1 MQSIGK
7 DLQKAINT
15 TIVSQNDTIEVSKK
29 DEVYLKI
36 SCEAGIAQELCDYFT
51 FIVRGY
57 TFMPA
62 YRMKIWDGKI
72 RLFNIH
78 NRVLYG
84 GLLEYVFKFA
94 KNRNYKV
101 VPDGDWWKPR
111 RIEKNESFITDL
123 NLPFEPRDYQLDG
136 FYHALSYKKSLL
148 LSPTASGK
156 SLIIYLI
163 VRALNVKTLI
173 IVPTTSLVS
182 QLYADF
188 QEYGW
193 DSSKFCHQV
202 YAGQDKVSD
211 KKVVISTWQSIYKLG
226 RKLFEP
232 YKLVI
237 GDEAH
242 GFKSKS
248 LTSIMTKCVN
258 AEYRIGTTGTLDG
271 TQTHKLVLEGLFGK
285 IYKVTTTAKLID
297 RKQLASFRIDI
308 IVLKYPD
315 DVCHQFRKIK
325 YADELE
331 FIVGHEKRN
340 KYIRNLVLSL
350 DGNTLLLFRL
360 VKKHGRI
367 LYDMIKE
374 ETDVKNRQTFF
385 VYGGTETEVRE
396 QIRAI
401 AEKERDAIIVAS
413 YGVYSTGINIRNLH
427 NIVFASPSKSRIRNL
442 QSIGRG
448 LRLSDNNQETV
459 LYDIT
464 DDLRWKNRKNY
475 AYRHHEDRMKIY
487 DEERFP
493 YKIYNIPLKA

>member
-1 MQSIGK
+1 MQSTG
-7 DLQKAINT
+7 N
-15 TIVSQNDTIEVSKK
+15 VSQKVIDTIEISKK
-29 DEVYLKI
+29 DEVYLKVT
-36 SCEAGIAQELCDYFT
+36 CEAGVAQELCDYFT
-51 FIVRGY
+51 FTVPGH

-62 YRMKIWDGKI
+62 YRMRIWDGKI

-78 NRVLYG
+78 NRLLYS
-84 GLLEYVFKFA
+84 GLLEYVFIFA
-94 KNRNYKV
+94 EKRNYEVK
-101 VPDGDWWKPR
+101 PDGDWWKPR
-111 RIEKNESFITDL
+111 KIEKNEKFLESL
-123 NLPFEPRDYQLDG
+123 KLPFEPRDYQLEG
-136 FYHALSYKKSLL
+136 FHHALSYKKSLL
-148 LSPTASGK
+148 VSPTASGK

-182 QLYADF
+182 QLYSDF

-193 DSSKFCHQV
+193 DSAKYCHQV

-211 KKVVISTWQSIYKLG
+211 KQVVISTWQSIYKLH
-226 RKLFEP
+226 KKTFEP

-285 IYKVTTTAKLID
+285 VYKVTSTAKLID
-297 RKQLASFRIDI
+297 RKQLAPFRVEIV
-308 IVLKYPD
+308 VLKYPD
-315 DVCHQFRKIK
+315 VICEQFRKIK

-350 DGNTLLLFRL
+350 EGNTLLLFRL

-374 ETDVKNRQTFF
+374 KADVNRKTFF
-385 VYGGTETEVRE
+385 VFGGTETETRE

-401 AEKERDAIIVAS
+401 AETERDAIIVAS
-413 YGVYSTGINIRNLH
+413 YGVFSTGINIRNLH

-459 LYDIT
+459 LYDIA

-487 DEERFP
+487 DEEKFP
-493 YKIYNIPLKA
+493 YKIYNISLKA

>member
-1 MQSIGK
+1 MQSIGN
-7 DLQKAINT
+7 DSQK
-15 TIVSQNDTIEVSKK
+15 VIEVIEVTKK

-36 SCEAGIAQELCDYFT
+36 SCEAGVAQEICDYFT
-51 FIVRGY
+51 FTVPGH

-78 NRVLYG
+78 NRLLYG
-84 GLLEYVFKFA
+84 GLLEYVFIFA
-94 KNRNYKV
+94 EPRNYRV
-101 VPDGDWWKPR
+101 APIGFDWKPR
-111 RIEKNESFITDL
+111 KIAKNQAFLDDL
-123 NLPFEPRDYQLDG
+123 KLPFEPRDYQLEG
-136 FYHALSYKKSLL
+136 FHHALSYKKCLL
-148 LSPTASGK
+148 VSPTASGK

-182 QLYADF
+182 QLYSDF

-193 DSSKFCHQV
+193 DSAKFCHQV

-211 KKVVISTWQSIYKLG
+211 KQVVISTWQSIYKLG
-226 RKLFEP
+226 KKLFEP

-248 LTSIMTKCVN
+248 LTSIMTKCTN

-285 IYKVTTTAKLID
+285 VYKVTTTKKLID
-297 RKQLASFRIDI
+297 KKELAPFRIEI
-308 IVLKYPD
+308 IVLRYPD
-315 DVCHQFRKIK
+315 VICEQFKQIK
-325 YADELE
+325 YADEIE
-331 FIVGHEKRN
+331 FLVGHEKRN

-350 DGNTLLLFRL
+350 EGNTLLLFRL

-367 LYDMIKE
+367 LYDLLWEKI
-374 ETDVKNRQTFF
+374 DVGSRKIFF
-385 VYGGTETEVRE
+385 VYGGTETDTRE

-401 AEKERDAIIVAS
+401 AEKETDAIIVAS
-413 YGVYSTGINIRNLH
+413 YGVFSTGINIRNLH

-448 LRLSDNNQETV
+448 LRLSDSNQETV
-459 LYDIT
+459 LYDIA

-487 DEERFP
+487 DEEKFP
-493 YKIYNIPLKA
+493 YKIHNIPLKG

>member
-1 MQSIGK
+1 MQSTGNVS
-7 DLQKAINT
+7 QKAT
-15 TIVSQNDTIEVSKK
+15 DTIEISKK
-29 DEVYLKI
+29 DEVYLKVT
-36 SCEAGIAQELCDYFT
+36 CEPGVAQELCDYFT
-51 FIVRGY
+51 FTVPGH

-78 NRVLYG
+78 NRLLYS
-84 GLLEYVFKFA
+84 GLLEYVFIFA
-94 KNRNYKV
+94 EKRNYQV
-101 VPDGDWWKPR
+101 IPDGDWWKPLK
-111 RIEKNESFITDL
+111 IEKNEKFLSSL
-123 NLPFEPRDYQLDG
+123 KLPFEPRDYQLEG
-136 FYHALSYKKSLL
+136 FHHALSYKKSLL
-148 LSPTASGK
+148 VSPTASGK

-193 DSSKFCHQV
+193 DSAKYCHQV

-211 KKVVISTWQSIYKLG
+211 KLVVISTWQSIYKLQ
-226 RKLFEP
+226 KKIFEP

-258 AEYRIGTTGTLDG
+258 AEYRVGTTGTLDG

-285 IYKVTTTAKLID
+285 VYKVTTTKKLID
-297 RKQLASFRIDI
+297 QKQLASFRIDI
-308 IVLKYPD
+308 VVLKYSEEL
-315 DVCHQFRKIK
+315 CQQFTKIK

-350 DGNTLLLFRL
+350 EGNTLLLFRL

-374 ETDVKNRQTFF
+374 KTDDDRKTFF
-385 VYGGTETEVRE
+385 VFGGTETEVRE

-401 AEKERDAIIVAS
+401 AETEQDAIIVAS
-413 YGVYSTGINIRNLH
+413 YGVFSTGINIRNLH

-448 LRLSDNNQETV
+448 LRKSDTKEAAT
-459 LYDIT
+459 LYDIS
-464 DDLRWKNRKNY
+464 DDLSYNGKRNY
-475 AYRHHEDRMKIY
+475 TLNHFIERVKIY
-487 DEERFP
+487 TSEYFP
-493 YKIYNIPLKA
+493 YHIYTIPI

>member
-1 MQSIGK
+1 MQSTGK
-7 DLQKAINT
+7 DLQKVIE
-15 TIVSQNDTIEVSKK
+15 TIEISKK

-36 SCEAGIAQELCDYFT
+36 ACEASVAQELCDYFT
-51 FIVRGY
+51 FQVPGY

-78 NRVLYG
+78 NRVLYS
-84 GLLEYVFKFA
+84 GLLEYVFIFA
-94 KNRNYKV
+94 EKRNYKV

-111 RIEKNESFITDL
+111 KIEKNESFIE
-123 NLPFEPRDYQLDG
+123 NLKLPIVPRDYQLAG

-148 LSPTASGK
+148 VSPTASGK

-182 QLYADF
+182 QLYTDF
-188 QEYGW
+188 QQYGW
-193 DSSKFCHQV
+193 DSAKYCHQV

-211 KKVVISTWQSIYKLG
+211 KQVVISTWQSIYKLN
-226 RKLFEP
+226 KKTFEP

-285 IYKVTTTAKLID
+285 VYKVTSTAKLID
-297 RKQLASFRIDI
+297 RKQLAPFRVDI
-308 IVLKYPD
+308 IILKYPD
-315 DVCHQFRKIK
+315 VICEQFRKIK

-350 DGNTLLLFRL
+350 EGNTLLLFRL

-374 ETDVKNRQTFF
+374 ETDVNNRTTFF
-385 VYGGTETEVRE
+385 VFGGTETEVRE

-401 AEKERDAIIVAS
+401 AETERDAIIVAS
-413 YGVYSTGINIRNLH
+413 YGVFSTGINIRNLH
-427 NIVFASPSKSRIRNL
+427 NIIFSSPSKSRIRNL

-448 LRLSDNNQETV
+448 LRLSDNKEETV

-487 DEERFP
+487 DEEQFP
-493 YKIYNIPLKA
+493 YKIYNISLKV

>member
-1 MQSIGK
+1 MQSTG
-7 DLQKAINT
+7 N
-15 TIVSQNDTIEVSKK
+15 VSQKVIDTIEISKK
-29 DEVYLKI
+29 DEVYLKVT
-36 SCEAGIAQELCDYFT
+36 CEAGVAQELCDYFT
-51 FIVRGY
+51 FTVPGH

-62 YRMKIWDGKI
+62 YRMRIWDGKI

-78 NRVLYG
+78 NRLLYS
-84 GLLEYVFKFA
+84 GLLEYVFIFA
-94 KNRNYKV
+94 EKRNYEVK
-101 VPDGDWWKPR
+101 PDGDWWKPR
-111 RIEKNESFITDL
+111 KIEKNEKFLESL
-123 NLPFEPRDYQLDG
+123 KLPFEPRDYQLEG
-136 FYHALSYKKSLL
+136 FHHALSYKKSLL
-148 LSPTASGK
+148 VSPTASGK

-182 QLYADF
+182 QLYSDF

-193 DSSKFCHQV
+193 DSAKYCHQV

-211 KKVVISTWQSIYKLG
+211 KQVVISTWQSIYKLH
-226 RKLFEP
+226 KKTFEP

-285 IYKVTTTAKLID
+285 VYKVTSTAKLID
-297 RKQLASFRIDI
+297 RKQLAPFRVEIV
-308 IVLKYPD
+308 VLKYPD
-315 DVCHQFRKIK
+315 VICEQFRKIK

-350 DGNTLLLFRL
+350 EGNTLLLFRL

-374 ETDVKNRQTFF
+374 ESDVNRKTFF
-385 VYGGTETEVRE
+385 VFGGTETETRE

-413 YGVYSTGINIRNLH
+413 YGVFSTGINIRNLH

-448 LRLSDNNQETV
+448 LRLSENKEETV
-459 LYDIT
+459 LYDIA
-464 DDLRWKNRKNY
+464 DDLRSGARKNF
-475 AYRHHEDRMKIY
+475 AYQHFEERVKIY
-487 DEERFP
+487 DEESFP
-493 YKIYNIPLKA
+493 YKIHKLDL

>member
-7 DLQKAINT
+7 DLQKVIDREAA
-15 TIVSQNDTIEVSKK
+15 VIEISKK
-29 DEVYLKI
+29 DEVHLKI
-36 SCEAGIAQELCDYFT
+36 ASEASVAQEICDYFT
-51 FIVRGY
+51 FTVPGY

-62 YRMKIWDGKI
+62 YRMRIWDGKI

-78 NRVLYG
+78 NRLLYG

-94 KNRNYKV
+94 QNRNYKV

-111 RIEKNESFITDL
+111 KIEKNESFITDL
-123 NLPFEPRDYQLDG
+123 KLPFEPRDYQLDG

-148 LSPTASGK
+148 VSPTASGK

-193 DSSKFCHQV
+193 DSAKYCHQV

-248 LTSIMTKCVN
+248 LTAIMTKCVN

-285 IYKVTTTAKLID
+285 IYKVTTTKKLID

-315 DVCHQFRKIK
+315 DVCQQFRKIK

-331 FIVGHEKRN
+331 YIVTHEKRN

-367 LYDMIKE
+367 LYNMIKE

-385 VYGGTETEVRE
+385 VYGGTETDTRE

-413 YGVYSTGINIRNLH
+413 YGVFSTGINIRNLH
-427 NIVFASPSKSRIRNL
+427 NIIFASPSKSRIRNL

-464 DDLRWKNRKNY
+464 DDMRWKNRKNY

>member
-1 MQSIGK
+1 MQSIGNVS
-7 DLQKAINT
+7 QKAIE
-15 TIVSQNDTIEVSKK
+15 TIEISKK
-29 DEVYLKI
+29 DEVFLKI

-51 FIVRGY
+51 FTVPGH

-78 NRVLYG
+78 NRLLYS
-84 GLLEYVFKFA
+84 GLLEYVFIFA
-94 KNRNYKV
+94 EKRDYEVK
-101 VPDGDWWKPR
+101 PDGDWWKPR
-111 RIEKNESFITDL
+111 KIEKNEKFL
-123 NLPFEPRDYQLDG
+123 ENLKLPFEPRDYQLEG
-136 FYHALSYKKSLL
+136 FHHALSYKKSLL
-148 LSPTASGK
+148 VSPTASGK

-163 VRALNVKTLI
+163 VRALYVKSLI
-173 IVPTTSLVS
+173 LVPTTSLVS

-193 DSSKFCHQV
+193 DSAKYCHQV

-211 KKVVISTWQSIYKLG
+211 KQVVISTWQSIYKLG
-226 RKLFEP
+226 KKIFEP
-232 YKLVI
+232 YKLVV

-285 IYKVTTTAKLID
+285 VYKVTSTAKLID
-297 RKQLASFRIDI
+297 RKQLAPFRVDI
-308 IVLKYPD
+308 IILKYPD
-315 DVCHQFRKIK
+315 VICEQFRKIK

-350 DGNTLLLFRL
+350 KGNTLLLFRL

-374 ETDVKNRQTFF
+374 KTNDNRKTFF
-385 VYGGTETEVRE
+385 VFGGTETETRE

-401 AEKERDAIIVAS
+401 AETEQDAIIVAS
-413 YGVYSTGINIRNLH
+413 YGVFSTGINIRNLH

-459 LYDIT
+459 LYDIA

-475 AYRHHEDRMKIY
+475 AFRHHEDRMKIY
-487 DEERFP
+487 DEEKFP
-493 YKIYNIPLKA
+493 YKIYNITLKA

>member
-1 MQSIGK
+1 MQSIGN
-7 DLQKAINT
+7 DSQKVIE
-15 TIVSQNDTIEVSKK
+15 TIEITKK

-36 SCEAGIAQELCDYFT
+36 SCEAGVAQEICDYFT
-51 FIVRGY
+51 FVVPGH

-78 NRVLYG
+78 NRLLYS
-84 GLLEYVFKFA
+84 GLLEYVFIFA
-94 KNRNYKV
+94 EPRNYKV
-101 VPDGDWWKPR
+101 APIGFEWKPKK
-111 RIEKNESFITDL
+111 IAKNEAFLSSL
-123 NLPFEPRDYQLDG
+123 KLPFEPRDYQLEG
-136 FYHALSYKKSLL
+136 FHHALSYKKCLL
-148 LSPTASGK
+148 VSPTASGK

-182 QLYADF
+182 QLYSDF

-193 DSSKFCHQV
+193 DSAKFCHQV

-211 KKVVISTWQSIYKLG
+211 KQVVISTWQSIYKLNK
-226 RKLFEP
+226 KLFES

-258 AEYRIGTTGTLDG
+258 AEYRVGTTGTLDG

-285 IYKVTTTAKLID
+285 VYKVTTTKKLID
-297 RKQLASFRIDI
+297 SKQLASFRVEI

-315 DVCHQFRKIK
+315 VICEQFRKIK

-340 KYIRNLVLSL
+340 KYIRNLVVSL
-350 DGNTLLLFRL
+350 NGNTLLLFRL

-367 LYDMIKE
+367 LYEMIKE
-374 ETDVKNRQTFF
+374 KADDNRKTFF
-385 VYGGTETEVRE
+385 VYGGTETDTRE

-401 AEKERDAIIVAS
+401 AETEQDAIIVAS
-413 YGVYSTGINIRNLH
+413 YGVFSTGINIRNLH
-427 NIVFASPSKSRIRNL
+427 NIIFASPSKSRIRNL

-475 AYRHHEDRMKIY
+475 AYRHHEERMKIY
-487 DEERFP
+487 DEEKFP
-493 YKIYNIPLKA
+493 YKIHNIPLKA

>member
-1 MQSIGK
+1 MQSIG
-7 DLQKAINT
+7 N
-15 TIVSQNDTIEVSKK
+15 VSQKVIDTIEVSKK
-29 DEVYLKI
+29 DEVFLKI
-36 SCEAGIAQELCDYFT
+36 ACEASVAQELCDFFT
-51 FIVRGY
+51 FTVPGH

-78 NRVLYG
+78 NRLLYG
-84 GLLEYVFKFA
+84 GLLEYVFIFA
-94 KNRNYKV
+94 EKRNYEVK
-101 VPDGDWWKPR
+101 PDGDWWKPR
-111 RIEKNESFITDL
+111 KIEKNEEFLKSL
-123 NLPFEPRDYQLDG
+123 KLPFEPRDYQLDG
-136 FYHALSYKKSLL
+136 FHHALSYKKSLL
-148 LSPTASGK
+148 VSPTASGK

-182 QLYADF
+182 QLYSDF

-193 DSSKFCHQV
+193 DSAKYCHQV

-211 KKVVISTWQSIYKLG
+211 KQVVISTWQSIYKLN
-226 RKLFEP
+226 KKIFEP
-232 YKLVI
+232 YKVVI

-258 AEYRIGTTGTLDG
+258 AGYRIGTTGTLDG

-285 IYKVTTTAKLID
+285 VYKVTTTKKLID
-297 RKQLASFRIDI
+297 QKQLAPFRIEI
-308 IVLKYPD
+308 LVLKYPD
-315 DVCHQFRKIK
+315 VICEQFKQIK
-325 YADELE
+325 YADEIE
-331 FIVGHEKRN
+331 FLVGHEKRN
-340 KYIRNLVLSL
+340 KYIRSLVLSL

-374 ETDVKNRQTFF
+374 KTDDDRKTFF
-385 VYGGTETEVRE
+385 VFGGTETEVRE

-401 AEKERDAIIVAS
+401 AETEQDAIIVAS
-413 YGVYSTGINIRNLH
+413 YGVFSTGINIRNLH

-459 LYDIT
+459 LYDIA

-487 DEERFP
+487 DEEKFP
-493 YKIYNIPLKA
+493 YKIYNISLKA

>member
-1 MQSIGK
+1 MQSTG
-7 DLQKAINT
+7 N
-15 TIVSQNDTIEVSKK
+15 VSQKVIDTIEISKK
-29 DEVYLKI
+29 DEVYLKVT
-36 SCEAGIAQELCDYFT
+36 CEAGVAQELCDYFT
-51 FIVRGY
+51 FTVPGH

-62 YRMKIWDGKI
+62 YRMRIWDGKI

-78 NRVLYG
+78 NRLLYS
-84 GLLEYVFKFA
+84 GLLEYVFIFA
-94 KNRNYKV
+94 EKRNYEVK
-101 VPDGDWWKPR
+101 PDGDWWKPR
-111 RIEKNESFITDL
+111 KIEKNEEFL
-123 NLPFEPRDYQLDG
+123 NNLKLPFEPRDYQLDG
-136 FYHALSYKKSLL
+136 FHHALSYKKTLL
-148 LSPTASGK
+148 VSPTASGK

-182 QLYADF
+182 QLFSDF

-193 DSSKFCHQV
+193 DSAKYCHQV

-211 KKVVISTWQSIYKLG
+211 KLVVISTWQSIYKLN
-226 RKLFEP
+226 KKTFEP
-232 YKLVI
+232 YRLVI

-248 LTSIMTKCVN
+248 LTTLMTKCVN

-285 IYKVTTTAKLID
+285 VYKVTTTKKLMD
-297 RKQLASFRIDI
+297 RKELSSLHVEI
-308 IVLKYPD
+308 ILLKYPD
-315 DVCHQFRKIK
+315 VVCEQFKQIK
-325 YADELE
+325 YADEIE
-331 FIVGHEKRN
+331 FLVGHEKRN

-350 DGNTLLLFRL
+350 EGNTLLLFRL

-367 LYDMIKE
+367 LYDMIE
-374 ETDVKNRQTFF
+374 EKTDDDRKTFF
-385 VYGGTETEVRE
+385 VFGGTETEVRE

-401 AEKERDAIIVAS
+401 AETERDAIIVAS
-413 YGVYSTGINIRNLH
+413 YGVFSTGINIRNLH
-427 NIVFASPSKSRIRNL
+427 NIVFSSPSKSRIRNL

-459 LYDIT
+459 LYDIA

-487 DEERFP
+487 DEEKFP
-493 YKIYNIPLKA
+493 YKIYNISLKA

>member
-1 MQSIGK
+1 MQSIGN
-7 DLQKAINT
+7 DSQKVIE
-15 TIVSQNDTIEVSKK
+15 TIEVSKK

-36 SCEAGIAQELCDYFT
+36 NCEAGIAQEICDYFT
-51 FIVRGY
+51 FQVPGY

-94 KNRNYKV
+94 ENRHYKV
-101 VPDGDWWKPR
+101 VPDGDWWKPIK
-111 RIEKNESFITDL
+111 IEENKNFIDNL
-123 NLPFEPRDYQLDG
+123 NLPFEPRDYQLNA
-136 FYHALSYKKSLL
+136 FHHALSYKKSLL
-148 LSPTASGK
+148 VSPTASGK
-156 SLIIYLI
+156 SLIIYLL
-163 VRALNVKTLI
+163 VRALNIKTLI

-193 DSSKFCHQV
+193 DSAKYCHQV

-248 LTSIMTKCVN
+248 LTAIMTKCVN

-285 IYKVTTTAKLID
+285 IYKVTTTKKLID

-315 DVCHQFRKIK
+315 EICEKFRKIK
-325 YADELE
+325 YVDELE

-360 VKKHGRI
+360 VKKHGSI
-367 LYDMIKE
+367 LYNMIKE
-374 ETDVKNRQTFF
+374 EADDNRKTFF
-385 VYGGTETEVRE
+385 VHGGTETDTRE

-401 AEKERDAIIVAS
+401 AETEQDAIIVAS
-413 YGVYSTGINIRNLH
+413 YGVFSTGINIRNLH
-427 NIVFASPSKSRIRNL
+427 NIIFASPSKSRIRNL

-464 DDLRWKNRKNY
+464 DDMRWKNRKNY

-487 DEERFP
+487 DEETFP

>member
-1 MQSIGK
+1 M
-7 DLQKAINT
+7 L
-15 TIVSQNDTIEVSKK
+15 V
-29 DEVYLKI
+29 
-36 SCEAGIAQELCDYFT
+36 
-51 FIVRGY
+51 
-57 TFMPA
+57 
-62 YRMKIWDGKI
+62 
-72 RLFNIH
+72 
-78 NRVLYG
+78 
-84 GLLEYVFKFA
+84 
-94 KNRNYKV
+94 
-101 VPDGDWWKPR
+101 
-111 RIEKNESFITDL
+111 
-123 NLPFEPRDYQLDG
+123 
-136 FYHALSYKKSLL
+136 
-148 LSPTASGK
+148 SPTASGK
-156 SLIIYLI
+156 SLIIYLL

-188 QEYGW
+188 QQYGW
-193 DSSKFCHQV
+193 DSAKFCHQV

-211 KKVVISTWQSIYKLG
+211 KQVVISTWQSIYKLQK
-226 RKLFEP
+226 KLFES

-248 LTSIMTKCVN
+248 LTSIMTKCIN
-258 AEYRIGTTGTLDG
+258 AEYRVGTTGTLDG

-285 IYKVTTTAKLID
+285 VYKVTTTKKLID
-297 RKQLASFRIDI
+297 KKQLASFRVEI

-315 DVCHQFRKIK
+315 VVCEQFIKIK

-374 ETDVKNRQTFF
+374 DADDNRKTFF
-385 VYGGTETEVRE
+385 VYGGTETDTRE

-401 AEKERDAIIVAS
+401 TETEQDAIIVAS
-413 YGVYSTGINIRNLH
+413 YGVFSTGINIRNLH
-427 NIVFASPSKSRIRNL
+427 NIIFSSPSKSRIRNL

-448 LRLSDNNQETV
+448 LRISDNNAETV
-459 LYDIT
+459 LYDIA

-487 DEERFP
+487 DDERFP
-493 YKIYNIPLKA
+493 YKIYNISLKA

>member
-1 MQSIGK
+1 MQSIG
-7 DLQKAINT
+7 N
-15 TIVSQNDTIEVSKK
+15 VSQKVIDTIEVSKK
-29 DEVYLKI
+29 DEVFLKI
-36 SCEAGIAQELCDYFT
+36 TCEASVAQELCDFFT
-51 FIVRGY
+51 FTVPGH

-78 NRVLYG
+78 NRLLYS
-84 GLLEYVFKFA
+84 GLLEYVFIFA
-94 KNRNYKV
+94 EKRNYEVK
-101 VPDGDWWKPR
+101 PDGDWWKPR
-111 RIEKNESFITDL
+111 KIEKNEEFL
-123 NLPFEPRDYQLDG
+123 KNLKLPFEPRDYQLDG
-136 FYHALSYKKSLL
+136 FHHALSYKKSLL
-148 LSPTASGK
+148 VSPTASGK

-182 QLYADF
+182 QLYSDF

-193 DSSKFCHQV
+193 DSAKYCHQV

-211 KKVVISTWQSIYKLG
+211 KLVVISTWQSIYKLN
-226 RKLFEP
+226 KKTFEP
-232 YKLVI
+232 YRLVI

-248 LTSIMTKCVN
+248 LTTLMTKCVN

-285 IYKVTTTAKLID
+285 VYKVTTTKKLMD
-297 RKQLASFRIDI
+297 RKELSSLHVEI
-308 IVLKYPD
+308 ILLKYPD
-315 DVCHQFRKIK
+315 VICEQFKQIK
-325 YADELE
+325 YADEIE
-331 FIVGHEKRN
+331 FLVGHEKRN

-350 DGNTLLLFRL
+350 EGNTLLLFRL

-374 ETDVKNRQTFF
+374 KTDDNRKTFF
-385 VYGGTETEVRE
+385 VFGGTETETRE

-401 AEKERDAIIVAS
+401 AETERDAIIVAS
-413 YGVYSTGINIRNLH
+413 YGVFSTGINIRNLH

-448 LRLSDNNQETV
+448 LRLSDTTDKTT
-459 LYDIT
+459 LYDIA

-475 AYRHHEDRMKIY
+475 AYRHHEDRLKIY
-487 DEERFP
+487 DEEKFP
-493 YKIYNIPLKA
+493 YKIHKILLKVN

>member
-1 MQSIGK
+1 MQSIGN
-7 DLQKAINT
+7 DSQK
-15 TIVSQNDTIEVSKK
+15 VIEVIEVTKK
-29 DEVYLKI
+29 DEVFLKI
-36 SCEAGIAQELCDYFT
+36 SCEAGVAQEICDYFT
-51 FIVRGY
+51 FTVPGH

-78 NRVLYG
+78 NRLLYG
-84 GLLEYVFKFA
+84 GLLEYVFIFA
-94 KNRNYKV
+94 EPRNYRV
-101 VPDGDWWKPR
+101 APIGFDWKPR
-111 RIEKNESFITDL
+111 KIAKNQAFLDDL
-123 NLPFEPRDYQLDG
+123 KLPFEPRDYQLDG
-136 FYHALSYKKSLL
+136 FHHALSYKKSLL
-148 LSPTASGK
+148 VSPTASGK

-182 QLYADF
+182 QLYSDF

-193 DSSKFCHQV
+193 DSAKYCHQV

-211 KKVVISTWQSIYKLG
+211 KLVVISTWQSIYKLN
-226 RKLFEP
+226 KKTFEP
-232 YKLVI
+232 YRLVI

-248 LTSIMTKCVN
+248 LTTLMTKCVN

-285 IYKVTTTAKLID
+285 VYKVTTTKKLMD
-297 RKQLASFRIDI
+297 RKELSSLNVEI
-308 IVLKYPD
+308 ILLKYPD
-315 DVCHQFRKIK
+315 VICEQFKQIK
-325 YADELE
+325 YADEIE
-331 FIVGHEKRN
+331 FLVGHEKRN

-350 DGNTLLLFRL
+350 EGNTLLLFRL

-367 LYDMIKE
+367 LYDMIE
-374 ETDVKNRQTFF
+374 EKTDDNRKTFF
-385 VYGGTETEVRE
+385 VFGGTETETRE

-401 AEKERDAIIVAS
+401 AETERDAIIVAS
-413 YGVYSTGINIRNLH
+413 YGVFSTGINIRNLH

-448 LRLSDNNQETV
+448 LRLSENKEETV
-459 LYDIT
+459 LYDIA
-464 DDLRWKNRKNY
+464 DDLRSGARKNF
-475 AYRHHEDRMKIY
+475 AYQHFEERVKIY
-487 DEERFP
+487 DEESFP
-493 YKIYNIPLKA
+493 YKIHKLDL

>member
-1 MQSIGK
+1 MQSIG
-7 DLQKAINT
+7 N
-15 TIVSQNDTIEVSKK
+15 VSQKVIDTIEVSKK
-29 DEVYLKI
+29 DEVFLKI
-36 SCEAGIAQELCDYFT
+36 ACEASVAQELCDYFT
-51 FIVRGY
+51 FIVPGH

-62 YRMKIWDGKI
+62 FRMKIWDGKI

-78 NRVLYG
+78 NRLLYS
-84 GLLEYVFKFA
+84 GLLEYVFIFA
-94 KNRNYKV
+94 EKRNYEVK
-101 VPDGDWWKPR
+101 PDGDWWKPLK
-111 RIEKNESFITDL
+111 IEKNEEFL
-123 NLPFEPRDYQLDG
+123 KNLKLPFEPRDYQLDG
-136 FYHALSYKKSLL
+136 FHHALSYKKSLL
-148 LSPTASGK
+148 VSPTASGK

-182 QLYADF
+182 QLYSDF

-193 DSSKFCHQV
+193 DSVKYCHQV

-211 KKVVISTWQSIYKLG
+211 KQVIISTWQSIYKLN
-226 RKLFEP
+226 KKTFEP
-232 YKLVI
+232 YRLVI

-248 LTSIMTKCVN
+248 LTTLMTKCVN

-285 IYKVTTTAKLID
+285 VYKVTTTKKLMD
-297 RKQLASFRIDI
+297 RKELSSLHVEI
-308 IVLKYPD
+308 ILLKYPD
-315 DVCHQFRKIK
+315 VICEQFKQIK
-325 YADELE
+325 YADEIE
-331 FIVGHEKRN
+331 FLVGHEKRN

-350 DGNTLLLFRL
+350 EGNTLLLFRL

-374 ETDVKNRQTFF
+374 KTDDDRKIFF
-385 VYGGTETEVRE
+385 VFGGTETEVRE

-401 AEKERDAIIVAS
+401 AETERDAIIVAS
-413 YGVYSTGINIRNLH
+413 YGVFSTGINIRNLH
-427 NIVFASPSKSRIRNL
+427 NIVFSSPSKSRIRNL

-448 LRLSDNNQETV
+448 LRLSDTTDKTT
-459 LYDIT
+459 LYDIA

-475 AYRHHEDRMKIY
+475 AYRHHEDRIKIY
-487 DEERFP
+487 DEEKFP
-493 YKIYNIPLKA
+493 YKIHNISLKV

>member
-1 MQSIGK
+1 ME
-7 DLQKAINT
+7 A
-15 TIVSQNDTIEVSKK
+15 SKF
-29 DEVYLKI
+29 I
-36 SCEAGIAQELCDYFT
+36 ST
-51 FIVRGY
+51 
-57 TFMPA
+57 
-62 YRMKIWDGKI
+62 
-72 RLFNIH
+72 
-78 NRVLYG
+78 
-84 GLLEYVFKFA
+84 
-94 KNRNYKV
+94 
-101 VPDGDWWKPR
+101 
-111 RIEKNESFITDL
+111 L
-123 NLPFEPRDYQLDG
+123 NLNYQVRDYQLSAIN
-136 FYHALSYKKSLL
+136 HSLSRRRCLL

-156 SLIIYLI
+156 SLIIYII
-163 VRALNVKTLI
+163 VRYLKVKTLI

-182 QLYADF
+182 QMYKDF
-188 QEYGW
+188 QDYGFDVEEYCHIVFAGR
-193 DSSKFCHQV
+193 DKSSEKQV
-202 YAGQDKVSD
+202 I
-211 KKVVISTWQSIYKLG
+211 ISTWQSIYKLG
-226 RKLFEP
+226 EEYFKQYE
-232 YKLVI
+232 LVI

-248 LTSIMTKCVN
+248 LTAIMTKCIN
-258 AEYRIGTTGTLDG
+258 ARYRIGATGTLDG

-285 IYKVTTTAKLID
+285 VHQVTTTKKLID
-297 RKQLASFRIDI
+297 KKYLSPFSIKAI
-308 IVLKYPD
+308 ILKYPD
-315 DVCHQFRKIK
+315 VICDNLKKAK
-325 YADELE
+325 YQEELNFLISCE
-331 FIVGHEKRN
+331 ERN
-340 KYIRNLVLSL
+340 KFIRNLALDLST
-350 DGNTLLLFRL
+350 NTLLLFRL

-374 ETDVKNRQTFF
+374 ETDVTNRTTFF
-385 VYGGTETEVRE
+385 VYGGTKTETRE
-396 QIRAI
+396 KIRAI

>member
-1 MQSIGK
+1 MQSTGNV
-7 DLQKAINT
+7 LQKG
-15 TIVSQNDTIEVSKK
+15 IEDIHISKH

-36 SCEAGIAQELCDYFT
+36 NCDPSVAQELCDYFT
-51 FIVRGY
+51 FFVPGY
-57 TFMPA
+57 TFMPS
-62 YRMKIWDGKI
+62 YRNKIWDGKI

-78 NRVLYG
+78 SRYLYS
-84 GLLEYVFKFA
+84 GLLEYVFIFA
-94 KNRNYKV
+94 KKRNYKV
-101 VPDGDWWKPR
+101 IPDGDWWKPLK
-111 RIEKNESFITDL
+111 IEHNQEFIDHL
-123 NLPFEPRDYQLDG
+123 NLPFVPRDYQLEA
-136 FYHALSYKKSLL
+136 FHHALSYQKTLL
-148 LSPTASGK
+148 VSPTASGK

-193 DSSKFCHQV
+193 DSLKYCHQV

-232 YKLVI
+232 YELVI

-258 AEYRIGTTGTLDG
+258 AKYRIGTTGTLDG

-285 IYKVTTTAKLID
+285 VYKATTTKDLID
-297 RKQLASFRIDI
+297 KKELASFSIKI
-308 IVLKYPD
+308 LLLKYPN
-315 DVCHQFRKIK
+315 DVCVSMRNSK
-325 YADELE
+325 YMDEIE

-340 KYIRNLVLSL
+340 KYIKNLVLSL
-350 DGNTLLLFRL
+350 KGNTLLLFRL
-360 VKKHGRI
+360 VKKHGCI

-374 ETDVKNRQTFF
+374 VTDESNRTTFF
-385 VYGGTETEVRE
+385 VHGGTETETRE
-396 QIRAI
+396 RIRAI
-401 AEKERDAIIVAS
+401 AEEEHDAIIVAS
-413 YGVYSTGINIRNLH
+413 YGVFSTGINIRNLH

-448 LRLSDNNQETV
+448 LRLSENKNETV

-464 DDLRWKNRKNY
+464 DDLRTGARKNF
-475 AYRHHEDRMKIY
+475 AYQHFEERVKIY
-487 DEERFP
+487 EEERFP
-493 YKIYNIPLKA
+493 YTVHKLDL

>member
-1 MQSIGK
+1 ME
-7 DLQKAINT
+7 
-15 TIVSQNDTIEVSKK
+15 VIEVTKK
-29 DEVYLKI
+29 DEVFLKI
-36 SCEAGIAQELCDYFT
+36 SCEAGVAQEICDYFT
-51 FIVRGY
+51 FTVPGH

-78 NRVLYG
+78 NRLLYG
-84 GLLEYVFKFA
+84 GLLEYVFIFA
-94 KNRNYKV
+94 EPRNYRV
-101 VPDGDWWKPR
+101 APIGFDWKPR
-111 RIEKNESFITDL
+111 KIAKNQAFLDDL
-123 NLPFEPRDYQLDG
+123 KLPFEPRDYQLDG
-136 FYHALSYKKSLL
+136 FHHALSYKKSLL
-148 LSPTASGK
+148 VSPTASGK

-182 QLYADF
+182 QLYSDF

-193 DSSKFCHQV
+193 DSAKYCHQV

-211 KKVVISTWQSIYKLG
+211 KLVVISTWQSIYKLN
-226 RKLFEP
+226 KKTFEP
-232 YKLVI
+232 YRLVI

-248 LTSIMTKCVN
+248 LTTLMTKCVN

-285 IYKVTTTAKLID
+285 VYKVTTTKKLMD
-297 RKQLASFRIDI
+297 RKELSSLNVEI
-308 IVLKYPD
+308 ILLKYPD
-315 DVCHQFRKIK
+315 VICEQFKQIK
-325 YADELE
+325 YADEIE
-331 FIVGHEKRN
+331 FLVGHEKRN

-350 DGNTLLLFRL
+350 EGNTLLLFRL

-367 LYDMIKE
+367 LYDMIE
-374 ETDVKNRQTFF
+374 EKTDDDRKTFF
-385 VYGGTETEVRE
+385 VFGGTETEVRE

-401 AEKERDAIIVAS
+401 AETERDAIIVAS
-413 YGVYSTGINIRNLH
+413 YGVFSTGINIRNLH

-448 LRLSDNNQETV
+448 LRLSDTTDKTT
-459 LYDIT
+459 LYDIA

-475 AYRHHEDRMKIY
+475 AYRHHEDRLKIY
-487 DEERFP
+487 DEEKFP
-493 YKIYNIPLKA
+493 YKIHNITLKV

>member
-1 MQSIGK
+1 MQSIG
-7 DLQKAINT
+7 N
-15 TIVSQNDTIEVSKK
+15 VSQKVIDTIEVSKK
-29 DEVYLKI
+29 DEVFLKI
-36 SCEAGIAQELCDYFT
+36 ACAASVAQELCDYFT
-51 FIVRGY
+51 FIVPGH

-62 YRMKIWDGKI
+62 FRMKIWDGKI

-78 NRVLYG
+78 NRLLYS
-84 GLLEYVFKFA
+84 GLLEYVFIFA
-94 KNRNYKV
+94 EKRNYEVK
-101 VPDGDWWKPR
+101 PDGDWWKPLK
-111 RIEKNESFITDL
+111 IEKNEEFL
-123 NLPFEPRDYQLDG
+123 KNLKLPFEPRDYQLDG
-136 FYHALSYKKSLL
+136 FHHALSYKKSLL
-148 LSPTASGK
+148 VSPTASGK

-182 QLYADF
+182 QLYSDF

-193 DSSKFCHQV
+193 DSVKYCHQV

-211 KKVVISTWQSIYKLG
+211 KQVIISTWQSIYKLN
-226 RKLFEP
+226 KKTFEP
-232 YKLVI
+232 YRLVI

-248 LTSIMTKCVN
+248 LTTLMTKCVN

-285 IYKVTTTAKLID
+285 VYKVTTTKKLMD
-297 RKQLASFRIDI
+297 RKELSSLHVEI
-308 IVLKYPD
+308 ILLKYPD
-315 DVCHQFRKIK
+315 VICEQFKQIK
-325 YADELE
+325 YADEIE
-331 FIVGHEKRN
+331 FLVGHEKRN

-350 DGNTLLLFRL
+350 EGNTLLLFRL

-374 ETDVKNRQTFF
+374 KTDDDRKIFF
-385 VYGGTETEVRE
+385 VFGGTETEVRE

-401 AEKERDAIIVAS
+401 AETERDAIIVAS
-413 YGVYSTGINIRNLH
+413 YGVFSTGINIRNLH
-427 NIVFASPSKSRIRNL
+427 NIVFSSPSKSRIRNL

-448 LRLSDNNQETV
+448 LRLSDTTDKTT
-459 LYDIT
+459 LYDIA

-475 AYRHHEDRMKIY
+475 AYRHHEDRIKIY
-487 DEERFP
+487 DEEKFP
-493 YKIYNIPLKA
+493 YKIHNISLKV

>member
-1 MQSIGK
+1 MQSTG
-7 DLQKAINT
+7 N
-15 TIVSQNDTIEVSKK
+15 VSQKVIDTIEISKK
-29 DEVYLKI
+29 DEVYLKVT
-36 SCEAGIAQELCDYFT
+36 CEAGVAQELCDYFT
-51 FIVRGY
+51 FTVPGH

-62 YRMKIWDGKI
+62 YRMRIWDGKI

-78 NRVLYG
+78 NRLLYS
-84 GLLEYVFKFA
+84 GLLEYVFIFA
-94 KNRNYKV
+94 EKRNYEVK
-101 VPDGDWWKPR
+101 PDGDWWKPR
-111 RIEKNESFITDL
+111 KIEKNEKFLESL
-123 NLPFEPRDYQLDG
+123 KLPFEPRDYQLEG
-136 FYHALSYKKSLL
+136 FHHALSYKKSLL
-148 LSPTASGK
+148 VSPTASGK

-182 QLYADF
+182 QLYSDF

-193 DSSKFCHQV
+193 DSIKYCHQV

-211 KKVVISTWQSIYKLG
+211 KQVVISTWQSIYKLH
-226 RKLFEP
+226 KKTFEP
-232 YKLVI
+232 YKLVV

-285 IYKVTTTAKLID
+285 VYKVTSTAKLID
-297 RKQLASFRIDI
+297 RKQLAPFRVEIV
-308 IVLKYPD
+308 VLKYPD
-315 DVCHQFRKIK
+315 VICEQFRKIK

-350 DGNTLLLFRL
+350 EGNTLLLFRL

-367 LYDMIKE
+367 LYDMIE
-374 ETDVKNRQTFF
+374 EKTDDDRKTFF
-385 VYGGTETEVRE
+385 VFGGTETEVRE

-401 AEKERDAIIVAS
+401 AETERDAIIVAS
-413 YGVYSTGINIRNLH
+413 YGVFSTGINIRNLH
-427 NIVFASPSKSRIRNL
+427 NIVFSSPSKSRIRNL

-459 LYDIT
+459 LYDIA

-487 DEERFP
+487 DEEKFP
-493 YKIYNIPLKA
+493 YKIYNISLKA

>member
-1 MQSIGK
+1 MQSIGN
-7 DLQKAINT
+7 DSQK
-15 TIVSQNDTIEVSKK
+15 VIEVIEVTKK
-29 DEVYLKI
+29 DEVFLKI
-36 SCEAGIAQELCDYFT
+36 SCEAGVAQEICDYFT
-51 FIVRGY
+51 FTVPGH

-78 NRVLYG
+78 NRLLYG
-84 GLLEYVFKFA
+84 GLLEYVFIFA
-94 KNRNYKV
+94 EPRNYRV
-101 VPDGDWWKPR
+101 APIGFEWKPR
-111 RIEKNESFITDL
+111 KIAKNQAFLDDL
-123 NLPFEPRDYQLDG
+123 SLPFEPRDYQLEG
-136 FYHALSYKKSLL
+136 FHHALSYKKCLL
-148 LSPTASGK
+148 VSPTASGK

-193 DSSKFCHQV
+193 DSAKFCHQV

-211 KKVVISTWQSIYKLG
+211 KQVVISTWQSIYKLNK
-226 RKLFEP
+226 KLFEQ

-248 LTSIMTKCVN
+248 LTSIMTKCTN

-285 IYKVTTTAKLID
+285 VHKVTTTKKLID
-297 RKQLASFRIDI
+297 RNQLAKFRIDI
-308 IVLKYPD
+308 IVLKYPEEL
-315 DVCHQFRKIK
+315 CQQFTKIK
-325 YADELE
+325 YVDELE

-374 ETDVKNRQTFF
+374 ETDVKNRTTFF

-396 QIRAI
+396 QIRTI

-413 YGVYSTGINIRNLH
+413 YGVFSTGINIRNLH

-448 LRLSDNNQETV
+448 LRLSDNNAETV

-464 DDLRWKNRKNY
+464 DDMRWKNRKNY
-475 AYRHHEDRMKIY
+475 AYRHHEDRIKIY

>member
-1 MQSIGK
+1 MQSTGSV
-7 DLQKAINT
+7 LQKG
-15 TIVSQNDTIEVSKK
+15 IEDIHISKH

-36 SCEAGIAQELCDYFT
+36 NCEPSVAQEICDYFT
-51 FIVRGY
+51 FFVPGY

-62 YRMKIWDGKI
+62 YRNKIWDGKI

-78 NRVLYG
+78 SRYLYS
-84 GLLEYVFKFA
+84 GLLEYVFIFA
-94 KNRNYKV
+94 KKRNYKV
-101 VPDGDWWKPR
+101 IPDGDWWKPLK
-111 RIEKNESFITDL
+111 IEHNQEFIDHL
-123 NLPFEPRDYQLDG
+123 KLPFVPRDYQLDA
-136 FYHALSYKKSLL
+136 FHHALSYQKTLL
-148 LSPTASGK
+148 VSPTASGK

-188 QEYGW
+188 QQYGW
-193 DSSKFCHQV
+193 DSLKYCHQV
-202 YAGQDKVSD
+202 YAGQDKVSN

-232 YKLVI
+232 YELVI

-258 AEYRIGTTGTLDG
+258 AKYRIGTTGTLDG

-285 IYKVTTTAKLID
+285 VYKATTTKELID
-297 RKQLASFRIDI
+297 KKELASFSIKI
-308 IVLKYPD
+308 LLLKYPND
-315 DVCHQFRKIK
+315 ICVSMRNSK
-325 YADELE
+325 YMDEIE
-331 FIVGHEKRN
+331 FLVGYEKRN
-340 KYIRNLVLSL
+340 KYIKNLVLSL
-350 DGNTLLLFRL
+350 KGNTLLLFRL

-374 ETDVKNRQTFF
+374 VSDESNRTTFF
-385 VYGGTETEVRE
+385 VHGGTETETRE
-396 QIRAI
+396 RIRAI
-401 AEKERDAIIVAS
+401 AEEEHDAIIVAS
-413 YGVYSTGINIRNLH
+413 YGVFSTGINIRNLH

-448 LRLSDNNQETV
+448 LRLSENKNETV
-459 LYDIT
+459 LYDIA
-464 DDLRWKNRKNY
+464 DDLRTGARKNF
-475 AYRHHEDRMKIY
+475 AYQHLEERIKIY
-487 DEERFP
+487 DDESFT
-493 YKIYNIPLKA
+493 YTVHKLDL

>member
-7 DLQKAINT
+7 DLQKVIE
-15 TIVSQNDTIEVSKK
+15 TIEISKK

-36 SCEAGIAQELCDYFT
+36 ACEASVAQELCDYFT
-51 FIVRGY
+51 FQVPGY
-57 TFMPA
+57 RFMPA
-62 YRMKIWDGKI
+62 YRMKIWDGNI

-78 NRVLYG
+78 NRVLYS
-84 GLLEYVFKFA
+84 GLLEYVFIFA
-94 KNRNYKV
+94 EKRNYKV

-111 RIEKNESFITDL
+111 KIEKNESFIK
-123 NLPFEPRDYQLDG
+123 NLKLPIVPRDYQLAG

-148 LSPTASGK
+148 VAPTASGK

-188 QEYGW
+188 QQYGW
-193 DSSKFCHQV
+193 DSAKYCHQV

-211 KKVVISTWQSIYKLG
+211 KKVVISTWQSIYKLNK
-226 RKLFEP
+226 KLFEP

-285 IYKVTTTAKLID
+285 VYKVTSTAKLID
-297 RKQLASFRIDI
+297 KKQLASFRVDI

-315 DVCHQFRKIK
+315 KVCEQFTKIK
-325 YADELE
+325 YAAELE

-367 LYDMIKE
+367 LYEMIKE
-374 ETDVKNRQTFF
+374 KIDDNRKTFF
-385 VYGGTETEVRE
+385 VYGGTETDTRE
-396 QIRAI
+396 QIRTI
-401 AEKERDAIIVAS
+401 AESESDAIIVAS
-413 YGVYSTGINIRNLH
+413 YGVFSTGINIRNLH
-427 NIVFASPSKSRIRNL
+427 NIIFASPSKSRIRNL

-448 LRLSDNNQETV
+448 LRLSDNNAETV

-493 YKIYNIPLKA
+493 YKIYNIPLKV

>member
-1 MQSIGK
+1 MQSIGN
-7 DLQKAINT
+7 DSQK
-15 TIVSQNDTIEVSKK
+15 VIEVIEVTKK
-29 DEVYLKI
+29 DEVFLKI
-36 SCEAGIAQELCDYFT
+36 SCEAGVAQEICDYFT
-51 FIVRGY
+51 FTVPGH

-78 NRVLYG
+78 NRLLYG
-84 GLLEYVFKFA
+84 GLLEYVFIFA
-94 KNRNYKV
+94 EPRNYRV
-101 VPDGDWWKPR
+101 APIGFDWKPR
-111 RIEKNESFITDL
+111 KIAKNQAFLDDL
-123 NLPFEPRDYQLDG
+123 KLPFEPRDYQLDG
-136 FYHALSYKKSLL
+136 FHHALSYKKSLL
-148 LSPTASGK
+148 VSPTASGK

-182 QLYADF
+182 QLYSDF

-193 DSSKFCHQV
+193 DSAKYCHQV

-211 KKVVISTWQSIYKLG
+211 KLVVISTWQSIYKLN
-226 RKLFEP
+226 KKTFEP
-232 YKLVI
+232 YRLVI

-248 LTSIMTKCVN
+248 LTTLMTKCVN

-285 IYKVTTTAKLID
+285 VYKVTTTKKLMD
-297 RKQLASFRIDI
+297 RKELSSLHVEI
-308 IVLKYPD
+308 ILLKYPD
-315 DVCHQFRKIK
+315 VVCEQFKQIK
-325 YADELE
+325 YADEIE
-331 FIVGHEKRN
+331 FLVGHEKRN
-340 KYIRNLVLSL
+340 KYIRNLVISL
-350 DGNTLLLFRL
+350 EGNTLLLFRL

-367 LYDMIKE
+367 LYEMIE
-374 ETDVKNRQTFF
+374 EKTDDNRKTFF
-385 VYGGTETEVRE
+385 VFGGTETEVRE

-401 AEKERDAIIVAS
+401 AETERDAIIVAS
-413 YGVYSTGINIRNLH
+413 YGVFSTGINIRNLH

-448 LRLSDNNQETV
+448 LRLSDTTDKTT
-459 LYDIT
+459 LYDIA

-487 DEERFP
+487 EEEKFP
-493 YKIYNIPLKA
+493 YKIHNILLKV

>member
-1 MQSIGK
+1 MQSTG
-7 DLQKAINT
+7 N
-15 TIVSQNDTIEVSKK
+15 VSQKVIDTIEISKK
-29 DEVYLKI
+29 DEVYLKVT
-36 SCEAGIAQELCDYFT
+36 CEAGVAQELCDYFT
-51 FIVRGY
+51 FVVPGH

-78 NRVLYG
+78 NRLLYS
-84 GLLEYVFKFA
+84 GLLEYVFIFA
-94 KNRNYKV
+94 EKRNYEVK
-101 VPDGDWWKPR
+101 PDGDWWKPR
-111 RIEKNESFITDL
+111 KIEKNEKFLESL
-123 NLPFEPRDYQLDG
+123 KLPFEPRDYQLEG
-136 FYHALSYKKSLL
+136 FHHALSYKKSLL
-148 LSPTASGK
+148 VSPTASGK

-182 QLYADF
+182 QLYSDF

-193 DSSKFCHQV
+193 DSAKYCHQV

-211 KKVVISTWQSIYKLG
+211 KQVVISTWQSIYKLH
-226 RKLFEP
+226 KKTFEP

-285 IYKVTTTAKLID
+285 VYKVTSTAKLID
-297 RKQLASFRIDI
+297 RKQLAPFRVEIV
-308 IVLKYPD
+308 VLKYPD
-315 DVCHQFRKIK
+315 VICEQFRKIK

-350 DGNTLLLFRL
+350 EGNTLLLFRL

-374 ETDVKNRQTFF
+374 KTDDDRKTFF
-385 VYGGTETEVRE
+385 VFGGTETEVRE

-401 AEKERDAIIVAS
+401 AETERDAIIVAS
-413 YGVYSTGINIRNLH
+413 YGVFSTGINIRNLH
-427 NIVFASPSKSRIRNL
+427 NIVFSSPSKSRIRNL

-459 LYDIT
+459 LYDIA

-487 DEERFP
+487 DEEKFP
-493 YKIYNIPLKA
+493 YKIYNISLKA

>member
-1 MQSIGK
+1 MQLIGK
-7 DLQKAINT
+7 NSQKAIE
-15 TIVSQNDTIEVSKK
+15 TIEISKK
-29 DEVYLKI
+29 DEVYLKVA
-36 SCEAGIAQELCDYFT
+36 CEASVAQELCDYFT
-51 FIVRGY
+51 FQVPGY
-57 TFMPA
+57 RFMPA
-62 YRMKIWDGKI
+62 YRMKIWDGNI

-78 NRVLYG
+78 NRVLYS
-84 GLLEYVFKFA
+84 GLLEYVFIFA
-94 KNRNYKV
+94 EKRNYKV
-101 VPDGDWWKPR
+101 VPDGDWWKPSK
-111 RIEKNESFITDL
+111 IEKNESFIE
-123 NLPFEPRDYQLDG
+123 NLKLPVVPRDYQLAG

-148 LSPTASGK
+148 VAPTASGK

-188 QEYGW
+188 HQYGW
-193 DSSKFCHQV
+193 DSAKYCHQV

-211 KKVVISTWQSIYKLG
+211 KKVVISTWQSIYKLNK
-226 RKLFEP
+226 KLFEP

-285 IYKVTTTAKLID
+285 VYKVTSTAKLID
-297 RKQLASFRIDI
+297 KKQLASFRVDI

-315 DVCHQFRKIK
+315 KVCEQFTKIK
-325 YADELE
+325 YAAELE

-374 ETDVKNRQTFF
+374 NTDDNRKTFF
-385 VYGGTETEVRE
+385 VYGGTETDTRE
-396 QIRAI
+396 QIRTI
-401 AEKERDAIIVAS
+401 AESESDAIIVAS
-413 YGVYSTGINIRNLH
+413 YGVFSTGINIRNLH
-427 NIVFASPSKSRIRNL
+427 NIIFASPSKSRIRNL

-487 DEERFP
+487 DEEKFP
-493 YKIYNIPLKA
+493 YKIYNISLKV

>member
-7 DLQKAINT
+7 DSQKVI
-15 TIVSQNDTIEVSKK
+15 DTIEVSKK

-36 SCEAGIAQELCDYFT
+36 NCEPSVAQELCDYFT
-51 FIVRGY
+51 FTVPGH
-57 TFMPA
+57 TFMPSF
-62 YRMKIWDGKI
+62 RMKVWDGKI

-84 GLLEYVFKFA
+84 GLLEYVFIFA
-94 KNRNYKV
+94 AKHKYQV
-101 VPDGDWWKPR
+101 IPDGDWWKPIK
-111 RIEKNESFITDL
+111 IEKNDSFITNL
-123 NLPFEPRDYQLDG
+123 KLPFEPRDYQLDG
-136 FYHALSYKKSLL
+136 FYHALSYKKCLL
-148 LSPTASGK
+148 VSPTASGK

-182 QLYADF
+182 QLYGDF
-188 QEYGW
+188 IEYGW
-193 DSSKFCHQV
+193 DSAKFCHQV

-271 TQTHKLVLEGLFGK
+271 TQTHKLVLEGLFGRVH
-285 IYKVTTTAKLID
+285 KVTTTKKLID
-297 RKQLASFRIDI
+297 RKQLAPFI
-308 IVLKYPD
+308 IKILMLKHPEEICKLVKKY
-315 DVCHQFRKIK
+315 K
-325 YADELE
+325 YAEELLYLVE
-331 FIVGHEKRN
+331 HEKRN
-340 KYIRNLVLSL
+340 KYIRNLVISL

-374 ETDVKNRQTFF
+374 ETDVSNRTTFF
-385 VYGGTETEVRE
+385 VFGGTDADTREKIREITERETN
-396 QIRAI
+396 
-401 AEKERDAIIVAS
+401 AIIVAS
-413 YGVYSTGINIRNLH
+413 YGVYSTGVNIRNLH
-427 NIVFASPSKSRIRNL
+427 NIIFSSPSKSRIRNL

-448 LRLSDNNQETV
+448 LRLSDNKETTT
-459 LYDIT
+459 LYDIA
-464 DDLRWKNRKNY
+464 DDLCVGAKKNY
-475 AYRHHEDRMKIY
+475 TYQHYEERLKIY
-487 DEERFP
+487 NEERFP
-493 YKIYNIPLKA
+493 YQLYTIPLKA

>member
-1 MQSIGK
+1 MQSIG
-7 DLQKAINT
+7 N
-15 TIVSQNDTIEVSKK
+15 VSQKVIDTIEVSKK
-29 DEVYLKI
+29 DEVFLKI
-36 SCEAGIAQELCDYFT
+36 TCEASVAQELCDFFT
-51 FIVRGY
+51 FTVQGH

-78 NRVLYG
+78 NRLLYS
-84 GLLEYVFKFA
+84 GLLEYVFIFA
-94 KNRNYKV
+94 EKRNYEVK
-101 VPDGDWWKPR
+101 PDGDWWKPR
-111 RIEKNESFITDL
+111 KIEKNEEFL
-123 NLPFEPRDYQLDG
+123 NNLKLPFEPRDYQLDG
-136 FYHALSYKKSLL
+136 FHHALSYKKTLL
-148 LSPTASGK
+148 VSPTASGK

-182 QLYADF
+182 QLYSDF

-193 DSSKFCHQV
+193 DSIKYCHQV

-211 KKVVISTWQSIYKLG
+211 KLVVISTWQSIYKLN
-226 RKLFEP
+226 KKTFEP
-232 YKLVI
+232 YRLVI

-248 LTSIMTKCVN
+248 LTTLMTKCVN

-285 IYKVTTTAKLID
+285 VYKVTTTKKLMD
-297 RKQLASFRIDI
+297 RKELSSLNVEVIL
-308 IVLKYPD
+308 LKYPD
-315 DVCHQFRKIK
+315 VVCEQFKQIK
-325 YADELE
+325 YADEIE
-331 FIVGHEKRN
+331 FLVGHEKRN

-350 DGNTLLLFRL
+350 KGNTLLLFRL

-367 LYDMIKE
+367 LYDMIE
-374 ETDVKNRQTFF
+374 EKTDESRKTFF
-385 VYGGTETEVRE
+385 VFGGTETEVRE

-401 AEKERDAIIVAS
+401 AETERDAIIVAS
-413 YGVYSTGINIRNLH
+413 YGVFSTGINIRNLH

-448 LRLSDNNQETV
+448 LRLSDTTDKTT
-459 LYDIT
+459 LYDIA

-475 AYRHHEDRMKIY
+475 AYRHHEDRLKIY
-487 DEERFP
+487 DEEKFP
-493 YKIYNIPLKA
+493 YKIHKILLKVN

>member
-1 MQSIGK
+1 MQSIG
-7 DLQKAINT
+7 N
-15 TIVSQNDTIEVSKK
+15 VSQKVIDTIEVSKK
-29 DEVYLKI
+29 DEVYLKVT
-36 SCEAGIAQELCDYFT
+36 CEAGVAQELCDYFT
-51 FIVRGY
+51 FTVPGH

-78 NRVLYG
+78 NRLLYS
-84 GLLEYVFKFA
+84 GLLEYVFIFA
-94 KNRNYKV
+94 EKRNYEVK
-101 VPDGDWWKPR
+101 PDGDWWKPR
-111 RIEKNESFITDL
+111 KIEKNEKFFEDL
-123 NLPFEPRDYQLDG
+123 KLPFEPRDYQIEG
-136 FYHALSYKKSLL
+136 FHHALSYKKSLL
-148 LSPTASGK
+148 VSPTASGK

-163 VRALNVKTLI
+163 VRALNTKTLI

-193 DSSKFCHQV
+193 DSAKYCHQV

-211 KKVVISTWQSIYKLG
+211 KQVIISTWQSIYKLH
-226 RKLFEP
+226 KKTFEP

-285 IYKVTTTAKLID
+285 VYKVTSTAKLID
-297 RKQLASFRIDI
+297 RKQLAPFRVEI

-315 DVCHQFRKIK
+315 VVCEQFKQIK

-331 FIVGHEKRN
+331 FLVGHEKRN

-350 DGNTLLLFRL
+350 EGNTLLLFRL

-367 LYDMIKE
+367 LYDMIE
-374 ETDVKNRQTFF
+374 EKTDDDRKTFF
-385 VYGGTETEVRE
+385 VFGGTETEVRE

-401 AEKERDAIIVAS
+401 AETERDAIIVAS
-413 YGVYSTGINIRNLH
+413 YGVFSTGINIRNLH

-459 LYDIT
+459 LYDIA

-487 DEERFP
+487 DEEKFP
-493 YKIYNIPLKA
+493 YKIYNITLKV